1 VNSAARS
8 FQKILRLL
16 KSHSRGSQRPDGG
29 QAMPPK
35 RVVAD
40 IMTANPVTVTPRNAI
55 RTAVNLMRE
64 GGFRRLPVVDRG
76 RLVGIITDRDLRRAA
91 NSPFVV
97 REQWYDNFILD
108 HIEVGSCMTPNP
120 ITVEPGLTVAEVAQ
134 VMRNNKIGGLP
145 VVTDGQLV
153 GIVTD
158 TDLLDFLIELLEH
171 TAAPA

>member
-1 VNSAARS
+1 MVA
-8 FQKILRLL
+8 L
-16 KSHSRGSQRPDGG
+16 
-29 QAMPPK
+29 

-64 GGFRRLPVVDRG
+64 AGCRRLPVVERG
-76 RLVGIITDRDLRRAA
+76 QLVGIITDRDLRRAA

-120 ITVEPGLTVAEVAQ
+120 LVTHPTATIAEAART
-134 VMRNNKIGGLP
+134 MRNHRIGGLP
-145 VVTDGQLV
+145 VLSDGELV
-153 GIVTD
+153 GIVTE
-158 TDLLDFLIELLEH
+158 TDLLDCLIQLLESRESVQVQG
-171 TAAPA
+171 

>member
-1 VNSAARS
+1 
-8 FQKILRLL
+8 
-16 KSHSRGSQRPDGG
+16 
-29 QAMPPK
+29 M

-40 IMTANPVTVTPRNAI
+40 IMTSNPVTVTPRNAI

-108 HIEVGSCMTPNP
+108 HIEVGSCITPDPLTIEPAAP
-120 ITVEPGLTVAEVAQ
+120 IAEAARL
-134 VMRNNKIGGLP
+134 MRDHKIGGLP
-145 VVTDGQLV
+145 VITEGQLV
-153 GIVTD
+153 GIITE
-158 TDLLDFLIELLEH
+158 TNLLDCLIEVLESEL
-171 TAAPA
+171 

>member
-1 VNSAARS
+1 MRA
-8 FQKILRLL
+8 
-16 KSHSRGSQRPDGG
+16 
-29 QAMPPK
+29 K

-40 IMTANPVTVTPRNAI
+40 IMKSNPVTVTPRNAI
-55 RTAVNLMRE
+55 RTAINLMRE
-64 GGFRRLPVVDRG
+64 GGYRRLPVVDRG

-120 ITVEPGLTVAEVAQ
+120 VTIEPTVPIADAARL
-134 VMRNNKIGGLP
+134 MRNHKIGGLP

-153 GIVTD
+153 GIVTE
-158 TDLLDFLIELLEH
+158 TDLLDFLIGLLAGEPV
-171 TAAPA
+171 PA

>member
-1 VNSAARS
+1 M
-8 FQKILRLL
+8 
-16 KSHSRGSQRPDGG
+16 G
-29 QAMPPK
+29 PP

-40 IMTANPVTVTPRNAI
+40 IMTSNPVTVTSRNAI

-64 GGFRRLPVVDRG
+64 GGFRRVAVVDHG

-120 ITVEPGLTVAEVAQ
+120 ITVAPTAPVAEAARL
-134 VMRNNKIGGLP
+134 MRDHKIGGLP

-153 GIVTD
+153 GIISEM
-158 TDLLDFLIELLEH
+158 DLLDFLIELLERELE
-171 TAAPA
+171 PA

>member
-1 VNSAARS
+1 
-8 FQKILRLL
+8 
-16 KSHSRGSQRPDGG
+16 
-29 QAMPPK
+29 MPPK
-35 RVVAD
+35 RLVAD
-40 IMTANPVTVTPRNAI
+40 IMTPNPVTVTPRNAI

-120 ITVEPGLTVAEVAQ
+120 ITIEPGKSIVEAAH
-134 VMRNNKIGGLP
+134 VMRNHKIGGLP
-145 VVTDGQLV
+145 VVSDGQLV

-158 TDLLDFLIELLEH
+158 TDLLDFLIKLLEPS
-171 TAAPA
+171 AVPG

>member
-1 VNSAARS
+1 
-8 FQKILRLL
+8 
-16 KSHSRGSQRPDGG
+16 
-29 QAMPPK
+29 MPPK

-40 IMTANPVTVTPRNAI
+40 IMTANPITVTPRNAI

-120 ITVEPGLTVAEVAQ
+120 ITIGPSDSIAEAART
-134 VMRNNKIGGLP
+134 MRNHKIGGLP
-145 VVTDGQLV
+145 VIADGQLV
-153 GIVTD
+153 GIITD
-158 TDLLDFLIELLEH
+158 TDLLDYLIELLEREP
-171 TAAPA
+171 APA

>member
-1 VNSAARS
+1 M
-8 FQKILRLL
+8 
-16 KSHSRGSQRPDGG
+16 G
-29 QAMPPK
+29 AMP
-35 RVVAD
+35 VVSN
-40 IMTANPVTVTPRNAI
+40 IMTPNPLTVTPRNAI

-120 ITVEPGLTVAEVAQ
+120 VTIGPAEPVAEAARL
-134 VMRNNKIGGLP
+134 MRNHKIGGLP
-145 VVTDGQLV
+145 VVSEGQLV
-153 GIVTD
+153 GIVTE
-158 TDLLDFLIELLEH
+158 TDLLDFLIRMLERES
-171 TAAPA
+171 AAA

>member
-1 VNSAARS
+1 MRA
-8 FQKILRLL
+8 
-16 KSHSRGSQRPDGG
+16 
-29 QAMPPK
+29 K

-40 IMTANPVTVTPRNAI
+40 IMKPNPVTVTPRNAI
-55 RTAVNLMRE
+55 RTAINLMRE
-64 GGFRRLPVVDRG
+64 GGYRRLPVVDRG

-120 ITVEPGLTVAEVAQ
+120 LTIEPTVPIADAARI
-134 VMRNNKIGGLP
+134 MRNHKIGGLP

-153 GIVTD
+153 GIVTE
-158 TDLLDFLIELLEH
+158 TDLLDFLIELLAGEPV
-171 TAAPA
+171 PA

>member
-1 VNSAARS
+1 MLAPQDQSSTV
-8 FQKILRLL
+8 
-16 KSHSRGSQRPDGG
+16 GG
-29 QAMPPK
+29 RAMRAK

-40 IMTANPVTVTPRNAI
+40 IMKSNPVTVTPRNAI
-55 RTAVNLMRE
+55 RTAINLMRE
-64 GGFRRLPVVDRG
+64 GGYRRLPVVDRG

-120 ITVEPGLTVAEVAQ
+120 LTIEPTVPIADAARI
-134 VMRNNKIGGLP
+134 MRNHKIGGLP

-153 GIVTD
+153 GIITE
-158 TDLLDFLIELLEH
+158 TDLLDFLIELLAGEPV
-171 TAAPA
+171 PA